1 MTYLKPFSTLLSL
14 LPQLRELD
22 KERMADLGTTITKT
36 QKDSEPE
43 QRHRMASRAGD
54 LLSSAQLNKTESVLV
69 KRQSQADFGEP

>member
-1 MTYLKPFSTLLSL
+1 
-14 LPQLRELD
+14 
-22 KERMADLGTTITKT
+22 MADLGTTITKT

-54 LLSSAQLNKTESVLV
+54 LLSSAQLNKTESVHV